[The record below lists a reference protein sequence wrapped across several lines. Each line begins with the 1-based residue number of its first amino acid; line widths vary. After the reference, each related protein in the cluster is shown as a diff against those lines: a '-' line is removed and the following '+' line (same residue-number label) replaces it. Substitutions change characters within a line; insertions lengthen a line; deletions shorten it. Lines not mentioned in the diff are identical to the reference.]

1 MRALSIFVL
10 LLSFVLLGC
19 TVASDPQLI
28 ISREGPL
35 DTGIVGGR
43 SLKKTDS
50 LSKYV
55 VMIYSENDE
64 GISQTCTGTIISD
77 SAILTAAHCVTK
89 DVSKTSAFFSPNPF
103 AEDNPQSVVLT
114 DVITHE
120 NYLDKNKLG
129 RNDLA
134 ILRFAGG
141 LPKGAA
147 IAKIAP
153 SGIWQLKLKSLK
165 ALGFGQT
172 GGGDDLANTSGLLR
186 IVEIFVPNSYPNLP
200 EFEILQ
206 DGAKGVCHGDS
217 GGPALARVGGVI
229 QLFAVASAII
239 DPGNLDLDSCHYR
252 SIFTNIEYY
261 KDWIQSNLR

>member
-10 LLSFVLLGC
+10 WLSFTVLGC
-19 TVASDPQLI
+19 TEGRSPRLT
-28 ISREGPL
+28 ISRE
-35 DTGIVGGR
+35 DSVDSGIVGGR
-43 SLKKTDS
+43 LLEKTEL

-55 VMIYSENDE
+55 VMIYSESDE
-64 GISQTCTGTIISD
+64 GSSQTCTGTLISE
-77 SAILTAAHCVTK
+77 SAILTAAHCVAK

-103 AEDNPQSVVLT
+103 VDTNPHALTLT

-134 ILRFAGG
+134 ILRFSGG
-141 LPKGAA
+141 LPEGAA
-147 IAKIAP
+147 IAKIAH
-153 SGIWQLKLKSLK
+153 SGIWHLKLKSLK

-172 GGGDDLANTSGLLR
+172 GGGDDLANSSGTLR
-186 IVEIFVPNSYPNLP
+186 IVEILVPNFDPHAP

-206 DGAKGVCHGDS
+206 DNAKGVCHGDS
-217 GGPALARVGGVI
+217 GGPALARVGGIV

-239 DPGNLDLDSCHYR
+239 DPGTIDLDSCHYR

-261 KDWIQSNLR
+261 QDWIQSNLR